1 MEQLNYIIYNY
12 YQCRNIIVLLCLSLS
27 IHLAFCLEC
36 SLNSAVNFTREY
48 GDRHFANIRVRCI
61 NISPHYSQLRP
72 TYTVAILIIM
82 SVSKMFPSFFLC
94 LSLVNGA

>member
-48 GDRHFANIRVRCI
+48 GDRHFAHIRVRCI
-61 NISPHYSQLRP
+61 NISPHYSQLRSN
-72 TYTVAILIIM
+72 YTVAIHIM